1 MYGAEQLLGGFWF
14 LRQLF
19 LATLLGWS
27 IIKGVQITA
36 RHLPSMNYKYTVLT
50 RGDGRYSIDYQYII
64 TRGKY

>member
-27 IIKGVQITA
+27 IIKGAQITA
-36 RHLPSMNYKYTVLT
+36 RHLPSMNYKYTVLM
-50 RGDGRYSIDYQYII
+50 RGYYIDYQHII